1 MNISKRDQ
9 KLLLVLLGI
18 AVFLITYL
26 VVFKSFNAKSDA
38 LQAQIDTLTPRLEE
52 LRGYEA
58 SLSTYQSEIKAL
70 GESIS
75 LERATYP
82 ADIRSEDLIL
92 FANDQAV
99 TLGLDLTNVN
109 VTPAE
114 LVSQFS
120 VPEKNGDAYTLVP
133 VAALRTGLE
142 IQCGLDYSQ
151 LKKLLNAIYAQ
162 KQRTIVNSVDV
173 SYNSTTGALT
183 ATVSIEKFLIAGKD
197 YIYEKTNIPGIEQ
210 GTDDPFGTVTLVTE
224 TAGEAEQN

>member
-1 MNISKRDQ
+1 M
-9 KLLLVLLGI
+9 
-18 AVFLITYL
+18 
-26 VVFKSFNAKSDA
+26 
-38 LQAQIDTLTPRLEE
+38 
-52 LRGYEA
+52 
-58 SLSTYQSEIKAL
+58 
-70 GESIS
+70 
-75 LERATYP
+75 
-82 ADIRSEDLIL
+82 

-224 TAGEAEQN
+224 KAGEAEQN